1 MIPDFAATLT
11 VGGGQRTELMFFVR
25 ICHRSFGTKGVESHK
40 KGVRSAI
47 FPGAIREMQLYD
59 EQYPRFQL
67 MVQCSE
73 EQVTTKKVLHET
85 CTLHCAPR

>member
-25 ICHRSFGTKGVESHK
+25 ICHRSFGTKRVESHK

-47 FPGAIREMQLYD
+47 FPGAIREMQLHD
-59 EQYPRFQL
+59 E
-67 MVQCSE
+67 
-73 EQVTTKKVLHET
+73 
-85 CTLHCAPR
+85 